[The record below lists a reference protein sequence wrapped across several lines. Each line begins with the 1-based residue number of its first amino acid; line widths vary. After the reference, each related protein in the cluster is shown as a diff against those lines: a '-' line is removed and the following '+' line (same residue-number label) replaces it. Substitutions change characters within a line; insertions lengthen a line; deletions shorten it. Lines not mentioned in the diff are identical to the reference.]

1 MTDYKRYMGIDYGKK
16 RTGIAVTDPL
26 ITFAYSLTTLDTGNN
41 LIGELKK
48 IIIEKEVSKI
58 VLGYPD
64 NYDDEESSI
73 GKKIKEMK
81 TIFEKEFGLEVILWD
96 ENFSSVRAMSNIME
110 SVTRKS
116 KRREKGLVDRNSAA
130 IILQEYIDSIK

>member
-1 MTDYKRYMGIDYGKK
+1 
-16 RTGIAVTDPL
+16 
-26 ITFAYSLTTLDTGNN
+26 
-41 LIGELKK
+41 
-48 IIIEKEVSKI
+48 
-58 VLGYPD
+58 
-64 NYDDEESSI
+64 
-73 GKKIKEMK
+73 MK